1 VSTTSLDWLRL
12 DSHYVIRDPW
22 FTLRADSYRLPDD
35 RVIGPVYIMEY
46 GPWVNVIAVTPS
58 QEAVLVRQ
66 YRPGLGRA
74 ILEPPGGAADGH
86 DVSMLEAARRELL
99 EETGYTSD
107 DFIETGVIAPNPA
120 SHNNLMHCFL
130 ARNVQRVRQPAL
142 DETEHLEVVLV
153 PFDELIVMAGRGEL
167 PQALHVASLYF
178 ALAHLGR
185 VG

>member
-1 VSTTSLDWLRL
+1 MSTTSLDWLRL

-46 GPWVNVIAVTPS
+46 GHWVNVIAVTPS

-178 ALAHLGR
+178 SLAHLGR